1 MNCYT
6 FVITILKTQMIRVI
20 RKIGN
25 SQGILLP
32 RAILQQAGIEN
43 TVDIEVT
50 DGALILR
57 AVKKHPRDGWEAAF
71 DKAINAGEQ
80 PENDL
85 FNGVKNQFDDT
96 DWTW

>member
-1 MNCYT
+1 M
-6 FVITILKTQMIRVI
+6 VQVI
-20 RKIGN
+20 RRIGN

-32 RAILQQAGIEN
+32 KTVLEQVGIEGS
-43 TVDIEVT
+43 VDVEIA

-71 DKAINAGEQ
+71 DKAITAGDK

-85 FNGVKNQFDDT
+85 MEGIPNQFDQT

>member
-1 MNCYT
+1 M
-6 FVITILKTQMIRVI
+6 VQVI

-32 RAILQQAGIEN
+32 KAMLQQAGIEE
-43 TVDIEVT
+43 TVDIEIA

-57 AVKKHPRDGWEAAF
+57 AVKKHPREGWEAAF
-71 DKAINAGEQ
+71 DKAINAGDK

-85 FNGVKNQFDDT
+85 MEGIPNQFDQA